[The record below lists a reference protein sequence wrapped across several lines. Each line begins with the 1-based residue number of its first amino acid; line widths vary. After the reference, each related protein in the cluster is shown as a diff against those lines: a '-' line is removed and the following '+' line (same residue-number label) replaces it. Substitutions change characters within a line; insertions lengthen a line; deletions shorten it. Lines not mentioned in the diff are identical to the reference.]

1 MKKNLSARELYLYDR
16 KKERRKIVFI
26 RIFILLALIL
36 FWEISTAVGVVDSF
50 FTSSP
55 SRILSTLYSLFVSGE
70 IWRHTA
76 ITMLECLL
84 GFLISTVVGFFIA
97 VLLWWSNTAR
107 ISLEPYLVV
116 LNALPKIALGPLI
129 IIWVGAGID
138 AIVLMAFLICIIVTI
153 MNLTTAFT
161 CVDEGK
167 IFLLRS
173 MGASK
178 FQILLKLI
186 IPHSIPAFMDVVKVN
201 VGLSWVGTIMGE
213 YLVSG
218 AGLGYL
224 IIYGGQ
230 VFKIDLVMAATV
242 ILCVL
247 AALMYALVSL
257 VSRPFKRFCQVNQ
270 TSK

>member
-1 MKKNLSARELYLYDR
+1 MKKNLSARELYLEGR
-16 KKERRKIVFI
+16 KKDRRRIIFI
-26 RIFILLALIL
+26 RIFLLLAIIG
-36 FWEISTAVGVVDSF
+36 FWEVSTAIGLVDSF

-55 SRILSTLYSLFVSGE
+55 SRIIRTLCSLFLSGE
-70 IWRHTA
+70 IYKHTF
-76 ITMLECLL
+76 ITLLECVL
-84 GFLISTVVGFFIA
+84 GFIISTFVGLVVA
-97 VLLWWSNTAR
+97 VLLWWSDTAR
-107 ISLEPYLVV
+107 IALEPYLVV

-153 MNLTTAFT
+153 MNLTTAFIS
-161 CVDEGK
+161 VDEGK

-178 FQILLKLI
+178 FQILFKLI
-186 IPHSIPAFMDVVKVN
+186 IPHSVPAFLDALKVN

-230 VFKIDLVMAATV
+230 VFKIDLVMSATV
-242 ILCVL
+242 ILCLL
-247 AALMYALVSL
+247 ATVMYALVSL
-257 VSRPFKRFCQVNQ
+257 ATRPFKRFYQIND
-270 TSK
+270 TRK